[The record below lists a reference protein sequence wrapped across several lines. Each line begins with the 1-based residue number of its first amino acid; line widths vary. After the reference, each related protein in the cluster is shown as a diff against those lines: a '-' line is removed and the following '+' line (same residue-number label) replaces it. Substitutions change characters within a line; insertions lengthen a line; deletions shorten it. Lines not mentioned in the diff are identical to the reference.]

1 MLAWRSA
8 LLHRGKR
15 QELLIFLLIA
25 PGVLLLHNISHAQVT
40 GVENQKATSNPAP
53 PQPDALAEARF
64 LLNAGQFNDAE
75 KTLRQVLRT
84 QPSSADAHF
93 LLGLVLFR
101 DIQANV
107 SREGRINR
115 SLEEQNAKA
124 SLAEYTA
131 GSKLRDPS
139 ALDLKIVALDYVLLR
154 DYVDADKW
162 LTKSVELNPNDSEA
176 WYYLGRA
183 KYSEERFPEA
193 VHVFEECLTRD
204 PKNVKAE
211 DNLGLSYAA
220 LGRRDEAI
228 TAYQKA
234 IAWQSESLVK
244 DSGPFVD
251 LGMLLLDEDRPG
263 DAVSYLSQAVVISP
277 NESRA
282 HAGLGKAYSKLNK
295 LAKAQDELETAV
307 GLAPDNGALHYV
319 LGQVY
324 RKEGLMDKA
333 KAEFDRSAQLNGSHS
348 SPVTDLPVR
357 P

>member
-1 MLAWRSA
+1 LLETA
-8 LLHRGKR
+8 LSQHSNR
-15 QELLIFLLIA
+15 QTFLIVLITLR
-25 PGVLLLHNISHAQVT
+25 VLLLQQVSRTQVAGIETNNASSNAAQS
-40 GVENQKATSNPAP
+40 EDLS
-53 PQPDALAEARF
+53 EARF
-64 LLNAGQFNDAE
+64 LVDAGHFDEAE
-75 KTLRQVLRT
+75 RTLRKFLRT
-84 QPSSADAHF
+84 RPSSADGHF

-101 DIQANV
+101 SIQAKA
-107 SREGRINR
+107 SREGGINR
-115 SLEEQNAKA
+115 NFEEQNAKA
-124 SLAEYTA
+124 SLAEYAA
-131 GSKLRDPS
+131 GSRLRDPT

-162 LTKSVELNPNDSEA
+162 LTKSIALNPNDSEA

-183 KYSEERFPEA
+183 KYNEELFLEA
-193 VHVFEECLTRD
+193 IPVFQECLARD

-220 LGRRDEAI
+220 LGRREEAI

-234 IAWQSESLVK
+234 IAWQTESLVK

-251 LGMLLLDEDRPG
+251 LGMLLLDADRPG
-263 DAVSYLSQAVVISP
+263 DAVIYLSQAVAISP

-282 HAGLGKAYSKLNK
+282 HAGLGKAYSRMNN
-295 LAKAQDELETAV
+295 LAKAQDELETAAR
-307 GLAPDNGALHYV
+307 LAPDNGALHYV

-324 RKEGLMDKA
+324 RKQGLVDKA